1 MMNRISK
8 TTLAWM
14 PSIVVSAVL
23 IAISADSINNQEATA
38 QTANA
43 TAAQTANATAANQT
57 GASIGNITS
66 ADFSTIQD
74 NLDMARNAIFDN
86 DTYTAFFAM
95 NDADSALYG
104 IVGGTSLQQQL
115 KPFRDQLN
123 NAQDAVANNDLAKAL
138 QDINSAGV
146 ELVKVTQQLPSG
158 EEGEEEE
165 GE

>member
-8 TTLAWM
+8 TTLALM
-14 PSIVVSAVL
+14 PSIVISAVL
-23 IAISADSINNQEATA
+23 MALSPGDMNNQEAMA

-57 GASIGNITS
+57 GASISNITS
-66 ADFSTIQD
+66 ADFSTIRD
-74 NLDMARNAIFDN
+74 NLDTARDALFDN

-95 NDADSALYG
+95 NDADSELYG
-104 IVGGTSLQQQL
+104 VVGETPLQQQL

-123 NAQDAVANNDLAKAL
+123 NAKDAVVNQDLAKAL
-138 QDINSAGV
+138 QDINSASV

-158 EEGEEEE
+158 EEEE
-165 GE
+165 